1 MKEIP
6 NYIPKGTREE
16 IKEKLKSW
24 VGKKVKR
31 GLTWDW
37 GNQDIDGN
45 RNKVEGTIIKIQEYG
60 FETKNCGC
68 VKVVWDN
75 CHSNHYRIGN
85 EFADVILIEEIS
97 IKNSNDPIC
106 CGQKMDRINMAY
118 KCSKC
123 WRVL

>member
-1 MKEIP
+1 MIEIP
-6 NYIPKGTREE
+6 EYIPKGTREE
-16 IKEKLKSW
+16 IEEQLKSW

-31 GLTWDW
+31 GPTWDW

-45 RNKVEGTIIKIQEYG
+45 RNKVEGTITEIPEHG
-60 FETKNCGC
+60 FTTKNCGC

-75 CHSNHYRIGN
+75 CHSNTYRIGN
-85 EFADVILIEEIS
+85 GFADVILVEEIS

-106 CGQKMDRINMAY
+106 CGQKMDWINMAY

-123 WRVL
+123 WRVK